1 MSETQNLVLFMNF
14 YERWLRHLCI
24 GWSFWHSE
32 IVFGGWKDFLLVMGI
47 EPMTQMPPRL
57 HTTFRNFTMFK
68 WVPFWRDP
76 VQKSG
81 DWLLM
86 MRLVIHTNVQLHFT
100 FLTFYC
106 DETFEANFSECLNG
120 FYNYGR
126 LEFRPIFV
134 TFKVF
139 ILYKMV
145 HYKGLG

>member
-1 MSETQNLVLFMNF
+1 MSKTQIFSSF
-14 YERWLRHLCI
+14 YEFLWKMAAPSMYGKVILAFRNC
-24 GWSFWHSE
+24 
-32 IVFGGWKDFLLVMGI
+32 FGGWKDFLLVMGI

-57 HTTFRNFTMFK
+57 HTIFRDFTMFK